1 MFLTINELHNTAT
14 CLMDTKFTE
23 VKNQMDKSMGGG
35 KIRLTRITD
44 KERDNIFFLRAWTTP
59 S

>member
-14 CLMDTKFTE
+14 RLVDTKFTE

-44 KERDNIFFLRAWTTP
+44 KERDNIFFLCA
-59 S
+59 